1 MVKFMPTF
9 LAIPSIVSWMFWLNG
24 FGTSGMRNMLL
35 PRNVDGSMGSP
46 GAVKV
51 GSALYLAT
59 LSVTAAAT
67 ALPLPELVV
76 ALPPLVSQP
85 VSAATSA
92 TAPTTPRRIWPFLA
106 GRMLSMGVPL
116 GSLDVQYLDINPP
129 YVGKL
134 AVDHQG
140 DKRIGVAVGLRP
152 AAPASGLSR
161 VR

>member
-24 FGTSGMRNMLL
+24 FGTRGMRNMLL

-51 GSALYLAT
+51 GRALYLAT

-76 ALPPLVSQP
+76 ALPPLVSQAD
-85 VSAATSA
+85 SAKTSA
-92 TAPTTPRRIWPFLA
+92 TAPTTPRRLGHFPA
-106 GRMLSMGVPL
+106 GRMLSMGDPL
-116 GSLDVQYLDINPP
+116 GCMMSNIWT
-129 YVGKL
+129 
-134 AVDHQG
+134 
-140 DKRIGVAVGLRP
+140 
-152 AAPASGLSR
+152 
-161 VR
+161 

>member
-24 FGTSGMRNMLL
+24 LGTSGMRNMLL

-85 VSAATSA
+85 GQRRHQRHRSDDPQTHLPLPGGTNALHGGSSRFVGCPIFGHK
-92 TAPTTPRRIWPFLA
+92 PTVCW
-106 GRMLSMGVPL
+106 
-116 GSLDVQYLDINPP
+116 
-129 YVGKL
+129 K
-134 AVDHQG
+134 
-140 DKRIGVAVGLRP
+140 
-152 AAPASGLSR
+152 ASGRSSR
-161 VR
+161 